1 MYCKVHRPV
10 NTPGVSD
17 NKGKCVQLVEYLSKE
32 LKEERPYYDIF
43 FFHRK
48 EDYVTP
54 SDRHA
59 SYGTNKPQD
68 TENGTT
74 TSSICSPSI
83 PAVRR
88 SSTSLKSDRGKDR
101 VNSRSSPRSSR
112 KKSWLK

>member
-32 LKEERPYYDIF
+32 LKEERPYYDNF
-43 FFHRK
+43 FSQK

-54 SDRHA
+54 LTVMHHMDNNH
-59 SYGTNKPQD
+59 
-68 TENGTT
+68 T

-83 PAVRR
+83 PAVRS
-88 SSTSLKSDRGKDR
+88 SSTSLKK
-101 VNSRSSPRSSR
+101 
-112 KKSWLK
+112 